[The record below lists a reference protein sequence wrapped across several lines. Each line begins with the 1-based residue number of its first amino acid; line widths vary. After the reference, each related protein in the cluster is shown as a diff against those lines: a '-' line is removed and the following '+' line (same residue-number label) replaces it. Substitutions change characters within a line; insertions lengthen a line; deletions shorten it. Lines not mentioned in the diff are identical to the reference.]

1 MANKRILK
9 KEIKLVCESL
19 LTVSIAQSLYD
30 SVDMGNVEALLYSIL
45 KTQSEYLCRVSHVE
59 PGVKAKQ
66 YFQCLIKDFDTDVS
80 NIIDQINN
88 LH

>member
-19 LTVSIAQSLYD
+19 LTESIAQSLYD

-45 KTQSEYLCRVSHVE
+45 KTQSEYLC
-59 PGVKAKQ
+59 
-66 YFQCLIKDFDTDVS
+66 LT
-80 NIIDQINN
+80 
-88 LH
+88 

>member
-9 KEIKLVCESL
+9 KQIKLVCESL
-19 LTVSIAQSLYD
+19 LTESIAQSLYD
-30 SVDMGNVEALLYSIL
+30 SVDMANVEALLYSIL

-59 PGVKAKQ
+59 PGMKAKQ
-66 YFQCLIKDFDTDVS
+66 YFNCLFKDFDNDISSIV
-80 NIIDQINN
+80 DQINN

>member
-19 LTVSIAQSLYD
+19 LTESIAQSLYN

-59 PGVKAKQ
+59 PGIKAKQ
-66 YFQCLIKDFDTDVS
+66 YFRCIIKDFDTEVT